1 MLTDDDIE
9 RHLAALEGL
18 GQRAALARADYDF
31 ADDMLRTV
39 HAHEYLKCDLPR
51 AADREATAYA
61 SEAYRAALEEKRRTF
76 LESERLR
83 HERAWRERI
92 IDAWQTMS
100 ANKRGKI

>member
-1 MLTDDDIE
+1 MITDEEIE
-9 RHLAALEGL
+9 RHLHALEAL
-18 GQRAALARADYDF
+18 GEKAALARAD
-31 ADDMLRTV
+31 ADHAEQMLKTV

-61 SEAYRAALEEKRRTF
+61 SEAYAAALRERRDTFVAAEK
-76 LESERLR
+76 LR

-100 ANKRGKI
+100 ANRRRV